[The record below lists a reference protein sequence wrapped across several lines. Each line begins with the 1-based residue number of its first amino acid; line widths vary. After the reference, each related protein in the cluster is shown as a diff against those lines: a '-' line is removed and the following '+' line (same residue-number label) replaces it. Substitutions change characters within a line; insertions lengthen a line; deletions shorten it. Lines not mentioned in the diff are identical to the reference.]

1 MLPEPISEQQQYAI
15 ALAFAEQLAGVSI
28 TQALYILQELTPQ
41 LITNSHRINKD
52 AIIAAGEQLLS
63 GGSV

>member
-1 MLPEPISEQQQYAI
+1 MIPKPITEQQQYEK
-15 ALAFAEQLAGVSI
+15 ALAFAVQLESLPI

-41 LITNSHRINKD
+41 LITNSHCINKD